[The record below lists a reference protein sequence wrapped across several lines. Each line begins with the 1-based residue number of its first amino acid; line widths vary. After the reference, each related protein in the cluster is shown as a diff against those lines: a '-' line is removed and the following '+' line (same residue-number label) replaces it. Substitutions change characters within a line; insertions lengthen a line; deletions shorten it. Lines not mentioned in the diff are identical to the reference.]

1 MPDNLENAETRRAGA
16 RGVWGKL
23 WVKIV
28 GGIIIAILIILFI
41 VPLFINGDTFRPTAE
56 AQISNA
62 LGRKVTLGHL
72 NFSLWSGSLVADN
85 VSIADDPA
93 YSTNPFFQA
102 KSLHIGVSVPALMFH
117 HQVRIDKLRANSPQI
132 QLIQKTDGQWNFSS
146 LGQNGKSANGQKG
159 GTPDV
164 SIGELLIRNGKVL
177 VSSPPVT
184 SKPFVY
190 SNVDLTVHHVSYTTP
205 MEFQMTADLPGDG
218 SLKLDG
224 TAGPVAQPNAVNTPL
239 NASLEVK
246 HFDPVA
252 TGAVTPAEGVSM
264 IADIHGK
271 VVSDGKTLK
280 ATGQIAAKD
289 LKLSPHG
296 SPAPHPVNVDF
307 AIMSDLGART
317 GRVSDIAIH
326 TASVAA
332 HLTGTYQ
339 MTDQAVALN
348 LRLSAPRLPVDG
360 VEELLPA
367 VGVKLPSGSSL
378 KGGTI
383 TANLAITGPA
393 SAVRIMGPVDV
404 ENTRLAGFD
413 LGSKIN
419 GLASLGKGGLGGSGG
434 GTAIR
439 TLRTDVD
446 STSQSTDLE
455 NIFADVPAIGTATGH
470 GTVAASGAI
479 NFKMLAKLNTSGS
492 VGKAMDSA
500 MVKLGGVAGKVLHT
514 AASDG
519 IPLTIAGT
527 TSDPVIR
534 ADVGAML
541 KPKGS
546 EFAGQ
551 NADPK
556 KKAGSLLKGLLGR

>member
-1 MPDNLENAETRRAGA
+1 MPSDLGNSETWHGA
-16 RGVWGKL
+16 WGKR

-28 GGIIIAILIILFI
+28 GGVIVAILVLLFI
-41 VPLFINGDTFRPTAE
+41 VPFFVNADTFRPTAE

-72 NFSLWSGSLVADN
+72 SFSLWSGSLVADN

-93 YSTNPFFQA
+93 YSTSPFFQA
-102 KSLHIGVSVPALMFH
+102 KSLHIGVSVPALLFH
-117 HQVRIDKLRANSPQI
+117 HQVRMDKLRADSPQI
-132 QLIQKTDGQWNFSS
+132 QLIQKSGGQWNFSS
-146 LGQNGKSANGQKG
+146 LGQNGKSASGQKG

-164 SIGELLIRNGKVL
+164 SIGELLIKNGKVL
-177 VSSPPVT
+177 VSSPPAT
-184 SKPFVY
+184 AKPFVY
-190 SNVDLTVHHVSYTTP
+190 SNVDLTVQHVSYTTP

-239 NASLEVK
+239 RATLEVK

-264 IADIHGK
+264 IADIHGQ

-280 ATGQIAAKD
+280 ASGQITAND

-307 AIMSDLGART
+307 VTTSDLGART
-317 GRVSDIAIH
+317 GQVSDIAIH
-326 TASVAA
+326 TGSVAA
-332 HLTGTYQ
+332 HVTGSYQ

-348 LRLSAPRLPVDG
+348 LRLSAPGLPVDG

-367 VGVKLPSGSSL
+367 VGVRLPSGSSL

-393 SAVRIMGPVDV
+393 SAVRIAGPVQID
-404 ENTRLAGFD
+404 NTQLAGFD
-413 LGSKIN
+413 LGSKIK
-419 GLASLGKGGLGGSGG
+419 GLTSLGKGGGSGS

-446 STSQSTDLE
+446 STAQATQLN
-455 NIFADVPAIGTATGH
+455 NIFGDVPALGTATGS
-470 GTVAASGAI
+470 GTVAASGALD
-479 NFKMLAKLNTSGS
+479 FKMVAKLNTSGG
-492 VGKAMDSA
+492 VGKTVDNALAS
-500 MVKLGGVAGKVLHT
+500 LGGVAGKVLHT

-519 IPLTIAGT
+519 VPLTITGT

-534 ADVGAML
+534 ADMGAML
-541 KPKGS
+541 KSNSG
-546 EFAGQ
+546 AGQ
-551 NADPK
+551 NANPK

>member
-1 MPDNLENAETRRAGA
+1 MPSNLENAETWHGA
-16 RGVWGKL
+16 WRKR

-28 GGIIIAILIILFI
+28 GGIIIAVLIILFI
-41 VPLFINGDTFRPTAE
+41 VPFFINADTFRPTAE
-56 AQISNA
+56 AQISSA

-72 NFSLWSGSLVADN
+72 SFSLWSGSLVADN

-102 KSLHIGVSVPALMFH
+102 KSLHIGVSVPALLFH
-117 HQVRIDKLRANSPQI
+117 HQVRIDKLRADSPQI
-132 QLIQKTDGQWNFSS
+132 QLIQKSDAQWNFSS
-146 LGQNGKSANGQKG
+146 LGQNGKSASGQKS

-164 SIGELLIRNGKVL
+164 SIGELLIRNGKV
-177 VSSPPVT
+177 VMSSPPVT

-218 SLKLDG
+218 SLKLNG

-239 NASLEVK
+239 RATLEVK

-264 IADIHGK
+264 IADIHGQ

-280 ATGQIAAKD
+280 ATGQITAKD

-296 SPAPHPVNVDF
+296 SPAPRPVNVDF
-307 AIMSDLGART
+307 ATTSDLGART
-317 GRVSDIAIH
+317 GQVSDIAIH
-326 TASVAA
+326 TGSVAA
-332 HLTGTYQ
+332 HVTGTYQ
-339 MTDQAVALN
+339 LTDQAVALN

-367 VGVKLPSGSSL
+367 VGVRLPSGSSL
-378 KGGTI
+378 RGGTI

-393 SAVRIMGPVDV
+393 SAVRIAGPVEID
-404 ENTRLAGFD
+404 NTQLAGFD
-413 LGSKIN
+413 LGSRIK
-419 GLASLGKGGLGGSGG
+419 GLASLGKSGVGGSGG

-439 TLRTDVD
+439 TLRTDVT
-446 STSQSTDLE
+446 STAQATQLE
-455 NIFADVPAIGTATGH
+455 NIFGDVPAFGTATGS
-470 GTVAASGAI
+470 GTVAASGALD
-479 NFKMLAKLNTSGS
+479 FKMVAKLNTTGG
-492 VGKAMDSA
+492 VGKTVDSA
-500 MVKLGGVAGKVLHT
+500 LASLGGVAGKVLHT

-519 IPLTIAGT
+519 VPLTITGT

-551 NADPK
+551 NSDTK

>member
-1 MPDNLENAETRRAGA
+1 
-16 RGVWGKL
+16 
-23 WVKIV
+23 
-28 GGIIIAILIILFI
+28 
-41 VPLFINGDTFRPTAE
+41 
-56 AQISNA
+56 
-62 LGRKVTLGHL
+62 
-72 NFSLWSGSLVADN
+72 
-85 VSIADDPA
+85 
-93 YSTNPFFQA
+93 
-102 KSLHIGVSVPALMFH
+102 
-117 HQVRIDKLRANSPQI
+117 
-132 QLIQKTDGQWNFSS
+132 
-146 LGQNGKSANGQKG
+146 
-159 GTPDV
+159 
-164 SIGELLIRNGKVL
+164 
-177 VSSPPVT
+177 
-184 SKPFVY
+184 
-190 SNVDLTVHHVSYTTP
+190 
-205 MEFQMTADLPGDG
+205 
-218 SLKLDG
+218 
-224 TAGPVAQPNAVNTPL
+224 
-239 NASLEVK
+239 
-246 HFDPVA
+246 
-252 TGAVTPAEGVSM
+252 
-264 IADIHGK
+264 
-271 VVSDGKTLK
+271 
-280 ATGQIAAKD
+280 
-289 LKLSPHG
+289 
-296 SPAPHPVNVDF
+296 VDF
-307 AIMSDLGART
+307 ATTSDLGART
-317 GRVSDIAIH
+317 GKVSDIAIH
-326 TASVAA
+326 TGSVAA
-332 HLTGTYQ
+332 HVTGSYQ

-383 TANLAITGPA
+383 MANLAITGPA
-393 SAVRIMGPVDV
+393 SAVRIAGPVDV

-419 GLASLGKGGLGGSGG
+419 GVASLGKGGVGGSGG

-446 STSQSTDLE
+446 STSRSTDLE
-455 NIFADVPAIGTATGH
+455 NIFADVPVIGTATGH
-470 GTVAASGAI
+470 GTVTGPGAI

-514 AASDG
+514 AAIDG
-519 IPLTIAGT
+519 IPLTITGT